1 MDQQFARE
9 IELLHDRV
17 CMALSDP
24 TRLLILYTLHQHP
37 YNVSELA
44 QKLDVPQ
51 PTVSRHLKILRERSL
66 VRAQRQ
72 GAAVFYSLGDVRV
85 IQALDLLRAFLH
97 DQILEQTRLTDLPP
111 PDDEDEEE
119 I

>member
-37 YNVSELA
+37 YNVSELV
-44 QKLDVPQ
+44 QKLNVPQ
-51 PTVSRHLKILRERSL
+51 PTISRHLKVLRERSL
-66 VRAQRQ
+66 VEARRQ

-85 IQALDLLRAFLH
+85 IQALELLRAFLH
-97 DQILEQTRLTDLPP
+97 DRVLEQARLTDFPLPC
-111 PDDEDEEE
+111 DEEE